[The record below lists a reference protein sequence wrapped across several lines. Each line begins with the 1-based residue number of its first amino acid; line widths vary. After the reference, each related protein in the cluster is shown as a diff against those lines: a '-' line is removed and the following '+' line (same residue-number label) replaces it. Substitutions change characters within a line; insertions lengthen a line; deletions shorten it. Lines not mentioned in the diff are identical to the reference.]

1 MYHHSVCVSVCPCV
15 LFCSLL
21 GQWEDGLRNYQTA
34 CKLDYDET
42 VDEWMREIKPKVR
55 REVEGGE
62 KEGGAERYGWE
73 EERRKGQRDS

>member
-1 MYHHSVCVSVCPCV
+1 MSVCPRV

-62 KEGGAERYGWE
+62 KEGGAER
-73 EERRKGQRDS
+73 